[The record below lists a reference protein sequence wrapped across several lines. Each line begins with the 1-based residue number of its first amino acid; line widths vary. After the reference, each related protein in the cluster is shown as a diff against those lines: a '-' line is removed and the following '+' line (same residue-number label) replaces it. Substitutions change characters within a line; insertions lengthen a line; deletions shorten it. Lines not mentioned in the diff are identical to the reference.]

1 MKRIPLIGVGIVI
14 GHSLTVVWHLIVL
27 AQLRGSLSTGQVV
40 LFSVLINL
48 LPLTA
53 LILPWPRYARLAGWF
68 LLVPFG
74 LGLTMG
80 GYAHF
85 LSNSP
90 DNVFRVA
97 AGEWTTP
104 YRVSATLL
112 LLLQLSGRLASLK
125 IQNPGPGGLTVTLM
139 RLAKPPVG
147 VPPHHRSRP
156 GF

>member
-1 MKRIPLIGVGIVI
+1 MKRIRLIAAGVVI
-14 GHSLTVVWHLIVL
+14 GHSLAVIWHLIVL
-27 AQLRGSLSTGQVV
+27 AQLRSSLTTGQVV

-53 LILPWPRYARLAGWF
+53 LVLPWPQFARLTGWF

-74 LGLTMG
+74 LGLTIG

-90 DNVFRVA
+90 DDVFRMA

-112 LLLQLSGRLASLK
+112 LLLQLSGCWIGWRVLK
-125 IQNPGPGGLTVTLM
+125 SEIPDQ
-139 RLAKPPVG
+139 AD
-147 VPPHHRSRP
+147 
-156 GF
+156 

>member
-1 MKRIPLIGVGIVI
+1 MM

-53 LILPWPRYARLAGWF
+53 LVMPWQRFARLAGGF

-74 LGLTMG
+74 LGLTVG

-90 DNVFRVA
+90 DNVFRMA

-104 YRVSATLL
+104 YRVSTTLL
-112 LLLQLSGRLASLK
+112 ALLQLWGCWIGWRVLK
-125 IQNPGPGGLTVTLM
+125 FKVPERAN
-139 RLAKPPVG
+139 KP
-147 VPPHHRSRP
+147 
-156 GF
+156 

>member
-1 MKRIPLIGVGIVI
+1 MKRIRLIAAGVVI
-14 GHSLTVVWHLIVL
+14 GHSLAVIWHLIVL
-27 AQLRGSLSTGQVV
+27 AQLRGSLTTGQVV

-48 LPLTA
+48 LPLMA
-53 LILPWPRYARLAGWF
+53 LVLPWPQFARLTGWF

-74 LGLTMG
+74 LGLAIG

-90 DNVFRVA
+90 DNVFRMA

-112 LLLQLSGRLASLK
+112 LLLQLLGCWVGWRVLKSK
-125 IQNPGPGGLTVTLM
+125 IQDQ
-139 RLAKPPVG
+139 AD
-147 VPPHHRSRP
+147 
-156 GF
+156 